1 MCVYTCNIYI
11 KPTMLDGPLMSAEYL
26 FTSHC
31 PRALLNTPTAS
42 AAADN
47 ATARVFIWRICIG
60 TRRRK
65 MYYFNKKIIYI
76 RGKCAGHVF
85 SFIPIVAPS
94 RTYRRIPIF
103 VFFPAGTCACV
114 LYIYIIKIVIIIEY
128 NIIYDVIY
136 CAKIY
141 YITNEIPQLKVR
153 VLLVNGERLTR
164 V

>member
-1 MCVYTCNIYI
+1 
-11 KPTMLDGPLMSAEYL
+11 
-26 FTSHC
+26 
-31 PRALLNTPTAS
+31 
-42 AAADN
+42 
-47 ATARVFIWRICIG
+47 
-60 TRRRK
+60 

-103 VFFPAGTCACV
+103 VFFQLV
-114 LYIYIIKIVIIIEY
+114 LVRVHYIYIIKIVIIIEY